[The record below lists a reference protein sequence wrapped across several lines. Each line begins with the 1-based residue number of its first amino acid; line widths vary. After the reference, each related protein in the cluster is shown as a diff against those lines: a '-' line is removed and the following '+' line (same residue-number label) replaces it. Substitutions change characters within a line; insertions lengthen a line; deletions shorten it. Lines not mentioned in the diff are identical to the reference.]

1 MSWNVLLFP
10 APLGPTKA
18 VVSPALICMLRSFKI
33 WTKIK
38 DTRDE
43 FCKQK
48 KQKKK
53 SNSRKV
59 GTYLY
64 FGPRWIEE
72 IDVVELDV
80 TFHGV

>member
-1 MSWNVLLFP
+1 MKFANK
-10 APLGPTKA
+10 TN
-18 VVSPALICMLRSFKI
+18 
-33 WTKIK
+33 
-38 DTRDE
+38 
-43 FCKQK
+43 KQT
-48 KQKKK
+48 K

-64 FGPRWIEE
+64 FRPRWIEE